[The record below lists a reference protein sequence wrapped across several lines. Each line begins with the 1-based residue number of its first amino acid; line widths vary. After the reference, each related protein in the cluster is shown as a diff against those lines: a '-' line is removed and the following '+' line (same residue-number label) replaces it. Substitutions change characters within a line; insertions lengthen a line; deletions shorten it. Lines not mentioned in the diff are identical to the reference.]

1 MEEYPTLTLP
11 RGVPRQGDGAGFQPL
26 PLLLTQNR
34 SLHQSR
40 PHSSRGETNKPIRI
54 WPRCECVDSP
64 WGLAG
69 TGVPFQV
76 GLYEDLV
83 KVNRGTGL
91 DAHHVGQKARM
102 SNLVANYDLNKAPD
116 ILVPASGHS
125 SIDPVRGRLS
135 TSAINPR
142 TKKPFANAREL
153 LARDIKELRRAY
165 PEIPNSQLQ
174 ELIDLNKS
182 MYPEMNKPPRGKH

>member
-1 MEEYPTLTLP
+1 MPRRNTPDHSYFDSVITQLELSVVSQFSDGREKEHLSDKEGKSCSIVCDQLGTPTEAYDEEGKACLGS
-11 RGVPRQGDGAGFQPL
+11 RAGHL
-26 PLLLTQNR
+26 
-34 SLHQSR
+34 
-40 PHSSRGETNKPIRI
+40 
-54 WPRCECVDSP
+54 WAD
-64 WGLAG
+64 
-69 TGVPFQV
+69 
-76 GLYEDLV
+76 
-83 KVNRGTGL
+83 RGTGL
-91 DAHHVGQKARM
+91 DAHPVGQKARM
-102 SNLVANYDLNKAPD
+102 SNLVANNDLNKAPA

-125 SIDPVRGRLS
+125 SKNPVRGRLA

-153 LARDIKELRRAY
+153 LARDIRELRRVY

>member
-1 MEEYPTLTLP
+1 MN
-11 RGVPRQGDGAGFQPL
+11 A
-26 PLLLTQNR
+26 
-34 SLHQSR
+34 
-40 PHSSRGETNKPIRI
+40 RI
-54 WPRCECVDSP
+54 AP

-69 TGVPFQV
+69 IGVPFQVV

-83 KVNRGTGL
+83 KANRGTGL

-102 SNLVANYDLNKAPD
+102 SNLVANYDLNKAPA

-135 TSAINPR
+135 TNPR

-153 LARDIKELRRAY
+153 LARDIRELRRGY
-165 PEIPNSQLQ
+165 P
-174 ELIDLNKS
+174 
-182 MYPEMNKPPRGKH
+182 

>member
-1 MEEYPTLTLP
+1 MN
-11 RGVPRQGDGAGFQPL
+11 AW
-26 PLLLTQNR
+26 
-34 SLHQSR
+34 
-40 PHSSRGETNKPIRI
+40 IA
-54 WPRCECVDSP
+54 P

-102 SNLVANYDLNKAPD
+102 SNLVANCDLNKAPA

-153 LARDIKELRRAY
+153 LARDIRELRRVY

-174 ELIDLNKS
+174 ELIDFNKS
-182 MYPEMNKPPRGKH
+182 MYPEMNKPPRGKHSKM

>member
-1 MEEYPTLTLP
+1 M
-11 RGVPRQGDGAGFQPL
+11 
-26 PLLLTQNR
+26 
-34 SLHQSR
+34 
-40 PHSSRGETNKPIRI
+40 
-54 WPRCECVDSP
+54 DSP
-64 WGLAG
+64 LGISWDRSS
-69 TGVPFQV
+69 FQV

-102 SNLVANYDLNKAPD
+102 SNLVANYELNKAPA

-153 LARDIKELRRAY
+153 LARDIRELRREY

-174 ELIDLNKS
+174 ELID
-182 MYPEMNKPPRGKH
+182 

>member
-1 MEEYPTLTLP
+1 MN
-11 RGVPRQGDGAGFQPL
+11 AW
-26 PLLLTQNR
+26 
-34 SLHQSR
+34 
-40 PHSSRGETNKPIRI
+40 IA
-54 WPRCECVDSP
+54 P

-91 DAHHVGQKARM
+91 DAHHVGQKARI
-102 SNLVANYDLNKAPD
+102 SNLVANYDLNKAPA

-153 LARDIKELRRAY
+153 LARDIRELRRGY

-174 ELIDLNKS
+174 ELID
-182 MYPEMNKPPRGKH
+182 